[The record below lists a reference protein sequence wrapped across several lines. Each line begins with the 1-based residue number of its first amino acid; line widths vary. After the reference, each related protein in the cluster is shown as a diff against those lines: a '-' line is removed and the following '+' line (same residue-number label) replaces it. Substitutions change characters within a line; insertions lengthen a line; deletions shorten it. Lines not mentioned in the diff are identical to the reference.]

1 MTNLSKSSNLTTI
14 FTKLKLLQS
23 KPYKNMSKA
32 ELVNAFDSLK
42 SKRRSSSAEL
52 SIQQEQNEEGLQ
64 HLLDELEMCQLEM
77 EIENRKLLETHKID
91 RTEDLA
97 KKNKDL
103 QVEIDEL
110 IRMEEEL
117 RKLSRAIEQSP
128 STVMITNNKGNIEYV
143 NPKFTHLTGY
153 SPEEVIGKN
162 PRILKP
168 DNIPSEE
175 YRELWETI
183 TSGREWRGEFC
194 NKKKNGEF
202 YWEYASISPVRNQ
215 KGVIT
220 HFIAVKEDITERKR
234 VEEELRKLSRAIEQS
249 PSTVMITNSKGNIE
263 YVNPKFTQLTGYS
276 TEEVIGKNPRILKP
290 DNIPSEKYRE
300 LWETITSGREWRGE
314 FCNKKKNGELYWEY
328 ASISPVRNHKG
339 VITHFI
345 AVKEDITERK
355 RIEEERNKHITE
367 LEDLMSYSTVMNDEV
382 VDESLFKHMAAALQG
397 HFNPDTVAVIML
409 DRERNMLYVPLIAP
423 SMPASELI
431 NKEVMLDPS
440 LCRVISTGQQ
450 GIVMDV
456 NKDPVCECIRYKIEN
471 GGYVC
476 LPLIAGGITFGMVIM
491 IKKEIGCWND
501 EKIRRLM
508 SNYIGLTALALHR
521 LELLDIAKHT
531 KVSDELTG
539 VYNRRFFNE
548 ILSKQLSLAKRR
560 NEHLSLVILDL
571 DHFKSLNDTYG
582 RSAGDRILQQIARI
596 LSDSV
601 SKSDIVARYGGEEFA
616 IIMPTL
622 YTTKALVKADGIR
635 QIIEYTNFDDIVQG
649 KTINL
654 TVSMG
659 ISSFPEHG
667 TEQETLIK
675 FANKAVYRAKE
686 EGRNRVAAP

>member
-91 RTEDLA
+91 RTKDLA

-143 NPKFTHLTGY
+143 NPKFTYLTGY

-328 ASISPVRNHKG
+328 ASISPVRNHKR

-367 LEDLMSYSTVMNDEV
+367 LEDLMSYSTVMNVELHLV
-382 VDESLFKHMAAALQG
+382 WSL
-397 HFNPDTVAVIML
+397 
-409 DRERNMLYVPLIAP
+409 
-423 SMPASELI
+423 
-431 NKEVMLDPS
+431 
-440 LCRVISTGQQ
+440 
-450 GIVMDV
+450 
-456 NKDPVCECIRYKIEN
+456 
-471 GGYVC
+471 
-476 LPLIAGGITFGMVIM
+476 
-491 IKKEIGCWND
+491 
-501 EKIRRLM
+501 
-508 SNYIGLTALALHR
+508 
-521 LELLDIAKHT
+521 
-531 KVSDELTG
+531 
-539 VYNRRFFNE
+539 
-548 ILSKQLSLAKRR
+548 
-560 NEHLSLVILDL
+560 
-571 DHFKSLNDTYG
+571 
-582 RSAGDRILQQIARI
+582 
-596 LSDSV
+596 
-601 SKSDIVARYGGEEFA
+601 
-616 IIMPTL
+616 
-622 YTTKALVKADGIR
+622 
-635 QIIEYTNFDDIVQG
+635 
-649 KTINL
+649 
-654 TVSMG
+654 
-659 ISSFPEHG
+659 
-667 TEQETLIK
+667 
-675 FANKAVYRAKE
+675 
-686 EGRNRVAAP
+686 